1 MSDYAYRRTQTYND
15 CVNQYRKNS
24 DVTSQLFDALEELAR
39 DPFHASSLHTHRVKR
54 AKGDTYVSDVGG
66 RNGKRLIWRL
76 VGRTIILL
84 LFGEHGPVYR
94 RAERLSLE
102 VDEADNII
110 RVFDARPADGNP
122 APYAQW
128 RHVQGTLFMAYTDPE
143 LQTFGL
149 FEHEILPLRRL
160 DTGDEL
166 VDLEDRMRPEAWG
179 IAMNLCLYGHP
190 QGEQAAAAQR
200 EAAERQQ
207 QSEPVPE
214 VDLEREDR
222 LAKALRSAK
231 SKAELAPVEGSLAQV
246 LSQPIE
252 DWMVFLHP
260 DQLNLVERA
269 HTGPARVRGAA
280 GTGKTVVGLHRAA
293 FLARCYDDPI
303 LFTTYIRTLPRV
315 LDQLFTRL
323 APDVADRVE
332 FRGVH
337 SWAASYL
344 HSIGRHLTIEPAQ
357 VAAAYNAA
365 WTKCAPDGSP
375 LARSGLPKAYFRD
388 EIDWII
394 RGRGCRQVSD
404 YLKLARSG
412 RGTPLGEAMRNQV
425 WALYDEYR
433 RELKKKK
440 TYDFSS
446 LIEEALREVNERGTP
461 TQYAAVIVDEAQDLT
476 EISIRLLYELAGR
489 DKPDGLLILGDGQ
502 QSIYPGGFTLG
513 AIGIGVRGRST
524 ILSTNYRNT
533 AEVLKAALAVVEGR
547 PYDDLD
553 DDLAEGPREI
563 TVLRRGAEPSRQVFD
578 DATTHDLALCE
589 TLLDASNQK
598 GTDIGDL
605 AVLVPTR
612 RLVQHY
618 LTQIADLGL
627 PTVSLEDYEGLPIS
641 AVKVGTYKRSKGL
654 EFKQVF
660 LPRLDLVELSHQD
673 STDQANSESQDIL
686 RRSIFVAL
694 TRARDRIWLGGV
706 SAQRQA
712 DWWTI
717 SEPPAVQQGDGR

>member
-1 MSDYAYRRTQTYND
+1 MSAYAYRRTQTYND
-15 CVNQYRKNS
+15 CVNQYRNNLAVK
-24 DVTSQLFDALEELAR
+24 SQLFDTLEELAR
-39 DPFHASSLHTHRVKR
+39 DPFRSPQLNTHRVKR
-54 AKGDTYVSDVGG
+54 ANGETYVSDVGG

-76 VGRTIILL
+76 VGRTVILL
-84 LFGEHGPVYR
+84 LFGEHDPVYR

-102 VDEADNII
+102 VDEAENTI
-110 RVFDARPADGNP
+110 RVFDALPADGSP

-128 RHVQGTLFMAYTDPE
+128 RQVQGSLFMAYTDPE
-143 LQTFGL
+143 LQAFGFL
-149 FEHEILPLRRL
+149 EHEVPIMRRL

-166 VDLEDRMRPEAWG
+166 VDLGDRMRPEAWG

-190 QGEQAAAAQR
+190 QGEQAAASQR
-200 EAAERQQ
+200 VAAEMQEE
-207 QSEPVPE
+207 SEPVPE
-214 VDLEREDR
+214 VDLELEAR

-231 SKAELAPVEGSLAQV
+231 SKAELAPVEGSLAEV

-269 HTGPARVRGAA
+269 YTGPARVRGAA

-293 FLARCYDDPI
+293 FLARCYDGPI

-315 LDQLFTRL
+315 LDQLFARL

-337 SWAASYL
+337 SWASSYL
-344 HSIGRHLTIEPAQ
+344 RSIGRRLAIEPAR

-365 WTKCAPDGSP
+365 WSRCAPDRSL
-375 LARSGLPKAYFRD
+375 LASSGLPKAYFRD

-394 RGRGCRQVSD
+394 RGRGCRHVSE

-412 RGTPLGEAMRNQV
+412 RGTPLGEAMRIQV
-425 WALYDEYR
+425 WALYTEYR
-433 RELKKKK
+433 RELKKRG

-446 LIEEALREVNERGTP
+446 LIEEALREVRERGRP

-476 EISIRLLYELAGR
+476 ETSIRLLYELAGR

-513 AIGIGVRGRST
+513 AIGINVRGRST

-533 AEVLKAALAVVEGR
+533 REVLKAALAVVEGR

-578 DATTHDLALCE
+578 DADTHDLALCE
-589 TLLDASNQK
+589 ALLEASNQK
-598 GTDIGDL
+598 GTDKGDL
-605 AVLVPTR
+605 AVLVPTL
-612 RLVQHY
+612 RLVQRY
-618 LTQIADLGL
+618 LGLIADLGL
-627 PTVSLEDYEGLPIS
+627 PTLSLEDYEGLPTS

-660 LPRLDLVELSHQD
+660 LPRLDLVDLSHQD

-717 SEPPAVQQGDGR
+717 S